1 MIWVHSQFTEQIV
14 LFIETDVLADS
25 NADAYST

>member
-1 MIWVHSQFTEQIV
+1 MILVHSQFTEQIV
-14 LFIETDVLADS
+14 HFIETDVLADS